1 MNSSFTPSFKSV
13 RWPGAV
19 GTLITGL
26 RLRGCGG
33 SVVDMGGSES
43 PAAEHLYVHPEG
55 LVDGGGAVE
64 QLEGFTVRISLPLPP
79 VL

>member
-1 MNSSFTPSFKSV
+1 M
-13 RWPGAV
+13 AV
-19 GTLITGL
+19 FRPFYSKTGVACCAVKAE
-26 RLRGCGG
+26 GCGG